1 MMYGLLTAGEAD
13 PEVVARVLAEA
24 FGVPL
29 SSVDVSPE
37 DEMEDRNWDATVT
50 CEYEVF
56 SGDLACQ
63 LSVYG
68 AEEVDPQPSEDDLAA
83 MMARALGMP
92 VLISWGSLPWIRK
105 VVSPQGGVTFAR
117 VEDLE
122 EEGPGC
128 RVYATEVP
136 LAEFPDAKVEG
147 FPEVVRDVPAAT
159 PLADSLFLGVD
170 PHSAAGEVRT
180 LVWGW
185 EALISR
191 MGDGWP
197 PSRWYGA
204 EMYREDLENRDRL
217 GAAVTGLA
225 ADEQTRVDALLV
237 ELDARFRDL
246 TVDDD
251 GEALSE
257 ALRPD
262 VHDFSSL
269 PWYWRRRP
277 LTPPWVHGAQ

>member
-1 MMYGLLTAGEAD
+1 MYGLLTAGQAD
-13 PEVVARVLAEA
+13 PEVIARVLAEA

-29 SSVDVSPE
+29 ASVDVSPAS
-37 DEMEDRNWDATVT
+37 EMENRNWDATVT

-68 AEEVDPQPSEDDLAA
+68 AEEVAPQPSEDDLAA
-83 MMARALGMP
+83 VLARELATP
-92 VLISWGSLPWIRK
+92 VLISWGTLPWIRK
-105 VVSPQGGVTFAR
+105 VVTPQGEVTFAR
-117 VEDLE
+117 VEDPE
-122 EEGPGC
+122 DEGAGC
-128 RVYATEVP
+128 RVYATEAPVV
-136 LAEFPDAKVEG
+136 EFAGARVEG
-147 FPEVVRDVPAAT
+147 FPEVVRDLPAAT
-159 PLADSLFLGVD
+159 PLADGLFPDVD
-170 PHSAAGEVRT
+170 PHSAAGKIRT

-191 MGDGWP
+191 MVAGWP

-217 GAAVTGLA
+217 GAVLTELT
-225 ADEQTRVDALLV
+225 ADELAFVVIALL
-237 ELDARFRDL
+237 ELDARFRDF

-251 GEALSE
+251 GEGLAE
-257 ALRPD
+257 VLRLD
-262 VHDFSSL
+262 AQNFSSS

-277 LTPPWVHGAQ
+277 ATPPWVHGAQ